1 MLGLSEAGRQARLA
15 VGRTSGAHDNVL
27 EKGFDHRTLRKIGLC
42 KLRRHQ
48 VPERWGG
55 RTGGQ
60 EVLLVVLAWGEN
72 WRLGS
77 VDKADGARADAAT
90 ISVNVVA
97 GMNVL

>member
-1 MLGLSEAGRQARLA
+1 MADSPSTDGTGLATA
-15 VGRTSGAHDNVL
+15 L
-27 EKGFDHRTLRKIGLC
+27 EC
-42 KLRRHQ
+42 QLRRHQ

-60 EVLLVVLAWGEN
+60 EVLLAVLAWGEN

-90 ISVNVVA
+90 ISSTPLFLNGRMWA
-97 GMNVL
+97 GVYEC